1 MNNKYT
7 HEDFK
12 AMKKA
17 LKLTNQDIAEITGL
31 SEGTVKN
38 LTKPSADDLPS
49 WIKSML
55 YIYLKMK

>member
-17 LKLTNQDIAEITGL
+17 LKITNADIAEITGL
-31 SEGTVKN
+31 SKGNVDNT
-38 LTKPSADDLPS
+38 TKASAEDLPA
-49 WIKSML
+49 WIKSM
-55 YIYLKMK
+55 IYVWNKLK